1 MVPNSFYS
9 TMDLNTRIACA
20 LDDLESQE
28 RVNYAASA
36 RKWNIDRRTLAR
48 RHKGET
54 DTIQQAN
61 SNVRQKLTNAQEEV
75 LVAHLNRLTD
85 GGLPPTPQVLK
96 NIAEQVAK
104 TKLERTGSPAFTGDT
119 TIALL
124 ACTYE

>member
-1 MVPNSFYS
+1 
-9 TMDLNTRIACA
+9 MDLNTRIACA

-28 RVNYAASA
+28 RVNYAATA

-61 SNVRQKLTNAQEEV
+61 SDVRQKLTNAQEEV
-75 LVAHLNRLTD
+75 LIAHANRLTD
-85 GGLPPTPQVLK
+85 RGLPPTPQMLK

-104 TKLERTGSPAFTGDT
+104 TKLGKNWVTRF
-119 TIALL
+119 
-124 ACTYE
+124 Y